1 MKKHNFSAGPSVL
14 PQEVINQASK
24 AIIELDNI
32 GLSLIEISHR
42 SKEFISIM
50 EEATERIIKITG
62 LENKGYKAIFIQGGA
77 SLQFLM
83 TAYNLLEKKA
93 AYINT
98 GTWSLKAIKEAK
110 IIGEVNEIASSKDKN
125 FNYIPKQYSIPQDSD
140 YVHITTNNT
149 IFGTQY
155 KSFPDT
161 PVSLIADMSSDIFSR
176 KIDYSK
182 FDLFYAG
189 AQKNMGPAGVT
200 LVVIKESIL
209 SKVSREIPS
218 MLNYNS
224 YIKAGSM
231 SNTPP
236 VFAVYTTLLNLR
248 WIESQGGLEELEKR
262 NKNKAE
268 LLYNEIDK
276 NSCFKGFAAYEDRSY
291 MNVTFTLTDENLSD
305 NFNKIWEHN
314 NISGLK
320 GHRSVGG
327 YRASIYNALPI
338 ESVELLV
345 KCMEQLEKKLNNK
358 HEHPCQ

>member
-1 MKKHNFSAGPSVL
+1 MKKHNFSAGPSIL

-24 AIIELDNI
+24 SIIELDNI

-50 EEATERIIKITG
+50 EEASDRVLKITG
-62 LENKGYKAIFIQGGA
+62 LKEKGYKAIFVQGGA

-83 TAYNLLEKKA
+83 TAYNLLENKG

-98 GTWSLKAIKEAK
+98 GTWSVKAIKEAK
-110 IIGEVNEIASSKDKN
+110 ILGNVLEISTSKDKN
-125 FNYIPKQYSIPQDSD
+125 FNYIPKNYDIPENLD
-140 YVHITTNNT
+140 YLHITTNNT

-155 KSFPDT
+155 KLFPET
-161 PVSLIADMSSDIFSR
+161 SVPLIADMSSDIFSR

-209 SKVSREIPS
+209 NKVSREIPS
-218 MLNYNS
+218 MLNYTS
-224 YIKAGSM
+224 YINAASM

-248 WIESQGGLEELEKR
+248 WIESQGGLQELDKR
-262 NKNKAE
+262 NKVKAQI
-268 LLYNEIDK
+268 LYNEIDR
-276 NSCFKGFAAYEDRSY
+276 NSCFIGFAAKEDRSF
-291 MNVTFTLTDENLSD
+291 MNVTFTLKNESLSGD
-305 NFNKIWEHN
+305 FNNIWESN

-338 ESVELLV
+338 ESVEVLI
-345 KCMEQLEKKLNNK
+345 KCMQKFEDKFK
-358 HEHPCQ
+358 

>member
-1 MKKHNFSAGPSVL
+1 MKKHNFSAGPSIL

-24 AIIELDNI
+24 AIIELDKT

-50 EEATERIIKITG
+50 EEATELVLKITG
-62 LENKGYKAIFIQGGA
+62 LENKGYKAIFVQGGA

-98 GTWSLKAIKEAK
+98 GTWSVKAIKEAK
-110 IIGEVNEIASSKDKN
+110 ILGDVIEASSSKDKN
-125 FNYIPKQYSIPQDSD
+125 FNYIPKDYIIPNDAD
-140 YVHITTNNT
+140 YLHITTNNT

-161 PVSLIADMSSDIFSR
+161 PVSLIGDMSSDIFSR
-176 KIDYSK
+176 KIDYSN

-209 SKVSREIPS
+209 NKVTRDVPS
-218 MLNYNS
+218 MLNYKS
-224 YIKAGSM
+224 YINTGSM

-248 WIESQGGLEELEKR
+248 WIESQGGLEELDKR

-268 LLYNEIDK
+268 LLYDEVDR
-276 NSCFKGFAAYEDRSY
+276 NSCFSGFAAKEDRSY
-291 MNVTFTLTDENLSD
+291 MNVTFTLIDDNLSTDFNNAWED
-305 NFNKIWEHN
+305 NYI
-314 NISGLK
+314 IGLK

-338 ESVELLV
+338 ESIELLI
-345 KCMEQLEKKLNNK
+345 KCMQQFEEKFK
-358 HEHPCQ
+358 

>member
-1 MKKHNFSAGPSVL
+1 MKKHNFSAGPSIL

-24 AIIELDNI
+24 SIIELDNI

-50 EEATERIIKITG
+50 EEASDRVLKITG
-62 LENKGYKAIFIQGGA
+62 LKEKGYKAIFVQGGA

-83 TAYNLLEKKA
+83 TAYNLLENKG

-98 GTWSLKAIKEAK
+98 GTWSVKAIKEAK
-110 IIGEVNEIASSKDKN
+110 ILGNVLEISTSKDKN
-125 FNYIPKQYSIPQDSD
+125 FNYIPKNYDIPEDLD
-140 YVHITTNNT
+140 YLHITTNNT

-155 KSFPDT
+155 KLFPET
-161 PVSLIADMSSDIFSR
+161 SVPLIADMSSDIFSR

-209 SKVSREIPS
+209 NKVSREIPS
-218 MLNYNS
+218 MLNYTS
-224 YIKAGSM
+224 YINAASM

-248 WIESQGGLEELEKR
+248 WIESQGGLQELDKR
-262 NKNKAE
+262 NKVKAQI
-268 LLYNEIDK
+268 LYNEIDR
-276 NSCFKGFAAYEDRSY
+276 NSCFIGFAAKEDRSF
-291 MNVTFTLTDENLSD
+291 MNVTFTLKNESLSGD
-305 NFNKIWEHN
+305 FNNIWESN

-338 ESVELLV
+338 ESVEVLI
-345 KCMEQLEKKLNNK
+345 KCMQKFEEKFK
-358 HEHPCQ
+358 